1 MKWLIQ
7 IPFEIAPSHMEQRQ
21 SVVRILFRQYRTTLV
36 VQMRSQIF
44 RQIV

>member
-1 MKWLIQ
+1 MRFCSMKQYNLIRLGLL
-7 IPFEIAPSHMEQRQ
+7 HYVMH
-21 SVVRILFRQYRTTLV
+21 LRQYRTELV